1 MEHLWNATIYGGFAG
16 LATLIGVYL
25 VMMKETWARRGS
37 IYLISFASGALLSAA
52 LLDILPESL
61 ELNNNA
67 PLYVLL
73 SFVAFYILEQNLVL
87 HAAHEDLECC
97 GDEERHRLHSL
108 GIISF
113 MGIGFHSL
121 LDGVIIGAGFLESTT
136 MGLVATI
143 GVISHE
149 LPEGLSI
156 MGLLFHAGF
165 SRKRGLLYS
174 IIVALATPVGAVA
187 SSLLLRGIEANLL
200 GALLGVA
207 AGSFLYIAAS
217 DLIPQTREHGS
228 PYIIPLVLGGMFTL
242 FALGL
247 VLK

>member
-1 MEHLWNATIYGGFAG
+1 MDHLWKATIYGGVAG
-16 LATLIGVYL
+16 LATLIGIYL
-25 VMMKETWARRGS
+25 VLMKEAWVRRGS

-61 ELNNNA
+61 ALNSNA
-67 PLYVLL
+67 SLYLLL

-87 HAAHEDLECC
+87 HASHEDLECC
-97 GDEERHRLHSL
+97 EDEGRHRLHSL
-108 GIISF
+108 GVVSF
-113 MGIGFHSL
+113 LGIGFHSL

-136 MGLVATI
+136 MGLIATI
-143 GVISHE
+143 SVISHE
-149 LPEGLSI
+149 FPEGLSI

-165 SRKRGLLYS
+165 TRKRGLIYS

-187 SSLLLRGIEANLL
+187 SSLLLRGIEPHLL
-200 GALLGVA
+200 GALLGAA

-217 DLIPQTREHGS
+217 DLIPQTREHRS
-228 PYIIPLVLGGMFTL
+228 PYIIPLVISGMLTL

-247 VLK
+247 VLQ

>member
-1 MEHLWNATIYGGFAG
+1 MGHFWNATLYGGLAG
-16 LATLIGVYL
+16 LSTLAGIYL
-25 VMMKETWARRGS
+25 VLIKEAWGRRGS

-61 ELNNNA
+61 ELNSSA
-67 PLYVLL
+67 SLYVLV

-87 HAAHEDLECC
+87 HAGHEDLECC
-97 GDEERHRLHSL
+97 GDEDRHRLHSL
-108 GIISF
+108 GLISF
-113 MGIGFHSL
+113 LGIGFHSL

-136 MGLVATI
+136 LGLIATI

-156 MGLLFHAGF
+156 IGLLFHAGF
-165 SRKRGLLYS
+165 SRRKGLIYS
-174 IIVALATPVGAVA
+174 TIVALATPVGAVV
-187 SSLLLRGIEANLL
+187 SSLLLREIESNLL

-217 DLIPQTREHGS
+217 DLIPQTRQHRS
-228 PYIIPLVLGGMFTL
+228 PYIIPLVMAGMFTL
-242 FALGL
+242 FALGF
-247 VLK
+247 VLD

>member
-1 MEHLWNATIYGGFAG
+1 MDHLWNATLYGGFAG
-16 LATLIGVYL
+16 LATLIGICL
-25 VMMKETWARRGS
+25 VLMKEAWVRRGS

-61 ELNNNA
+61 ELNSSA
-67 PLYVLL
+67 SIYVVL
-73 SFVAFYILEQNLVL
+73 SFVAFYILEQSLVL
-87 HAAHEDLECC
+87 HASHEDLECC
-97 GDEERHRLHSL
+97 GEEGRHRLHSL
-108 GIISF
+108 GVISIV
-113 MGIGFHSL
+113 GIGFHSL

-136 MGLVATI
+136 IGLIATI

-165 SRKRGLLYS
+165 SRRRGLIYS
-174 IIVALATPVGAVA
+174 VIVALATPVGALA
-187 SSLLLRGIEANLL
+187 SSLLLRGIEPHLL

-217 DLIPQTREHGS
+217 DLIPQTREHRS
-228 PYIIPLVLGGMFTL
+228 PYIIPLVVGGIFTL